1 MHSKI
6 HATALPRQ
14 LQAKSCK
21 GQHEHIGNC
30 MKDGAVIKSCP
41 LKKSWNEQCGKR
53 NKKRTKTNKQKTKK
67 KGNKLMSFQ
76 GQSF

>member
-14 LQAKSCK
+14 LQAESCK

-41 LKKSWNEQCGKR
+41 LKKKAGMSRVEKET
-53 NKKRTKTNKQKTKK
+53 KKDKKKTKK
-67 KGNKLMSFQ
+67 KKRK
-76 GQSF
+76 

>member
-14 LQAKSCK
+14 LQAESCK

-30 MKDGAVIKSCP
+30 MKDEAVIKSCP
-41 LKKSWNEQCGKR
+41 LKKSWNEQRVEKETKKGQKQT
-53 NKKRTKTNKQKTKK
+53 NKKLKK
-67 KGNKLMSFQ
+67 KRK
-76 GQSF
+76 

>member
-14 LQAKSCK
+14 LQAESCK

-41 LKKSWNEQCGKR
+41 LKKKLEWAESGKG
-53 NKKRTKTNKQKTKK
+53 NKKGQKKKLKKK

-76 GQSF
+76 GHSF

>member
-14 LQAKSCK
+14 LQAESCK

-30 MKDGAVIKSCP
+30 MKDEAVIKSCP
-41 LKKSWNEQCGKR
+41 LKKSWNEQRVEKETKGQKQT
-53 NKKRTKTNKQKTKK
+53 NKKLKK
-67 KGNKLMSFQ
+67 KKEIS
-76 GQSF
+76 

>member
-14 LQAKSCK
+14 LQAESCK

-30 MKDGAVIKSCP
+30 MKDEAVIKSCP
-41 LKKSWNEQCGKR
+41 LKKSWNEQRVEKETKGQKQT
-53 NKKRTKTNKQKTKK
+53 NKKLKK

-76 GQSF
+76 GHSF

>member
-14 LQAKSCK
+14 LQAESCK

-30 MKDGAVIKSCP
+30 MKDEAVIKSCP
-41 LKKSWNEQCGKR
+41 LKKSWNEQRVEKETKR
-53 NKKRTKTNKQKTKK
+53 DENKQKTKK

-76 GQSF
+76 GHSF